1 MVVPAPIPYCQFSG
15 GVLWKRP
22 YTSKKPLWRLH
33 PSPYPLSTIRFMTMN
48 KKNNAFVSLFASV
61 QLALFLLFIL
71 AATSIIGTIIPQNN
85 VPAFYV
91 QRYGEKTAE
100 FFQLLDI
107 PDMYNS
113 WWFLGLLGLF
123 SLNLIVCS
131 LERIP
136 QVFRI
141 LRRDLLTLHPEQLKK
156 MPIRHEIS
164 IPSTYEGA
172 QEAAAALF
180 ARDGWQAQSDDRE
193 GGRLLAADKGGW
205 SRFGVYLVHCSILV
219 ILSGAVI
226 GSSAVSEKILHK
238 PSFAFKGSIMLPEG
252 QATNHITTFRR
263 GMHIDL
269 DFMLR
274 CDDFTIEYYPN
285 GMPKTYR
292 SSVSILEGGQVAHR
306 ADIEVNKPLTYK
318 GVTFYQSSYQPYQ
331 NYQVTLKREADGLST
346 QQLIATAQEVD
357 WAQAGASYG
366 IINRE
371 SQGEVTKR
379 LKIWFTDHQAEPS
392 VFWVNEGQEAIV
404 KRPGGTYHLKVDQL
418 YATGLQATKD
428 PGVGLVYGGCL
439 LMLVGLY
446 VAFFLSHRRL
456 YAFVQPEGEGCRI
469 FLAGDANKNKVGFE
483 KKISEL
489 IKKLEVNS

>member
-1 MVVPAPIPYCQFSG
+1 
-15 GVLWKRP
+15 
-22 YTSKKPLWRLH
+22 
-33 PSPYPLSTIRFMTMN
+33 MTMH
-48 KKNNAFVSLFASV
+48 KKKNAFVSLFASV

-71 AATSIIGTIIPQNN
+71 ATTSIIGTIIPQNN
-85 VPAFYV
+85 VSAFYV
-91 QRYGEKTAE
+91 QRYGEKTAQ

-113 WWFLGLLGLF
+113 WWFLGLLSLF

-136 QVFRI
+136 QVLQI
-141 LRRDLLTLHPEQLKK
+141 LRRDLLALNLEQLKK
-156 MPIRHEIS
+156 MPIRHEFS
-164 IPSTYEGA
+164 VHSTYDQALDRVGK
-172 QEAAAALF
+172 LF
-180 ARDGWQAQSDDRE
+180 AKDGWQAKTDNKE
-193 GGRLLAADKGGW
+193 GGMFFVADKGGW
-205 SRFGVYLVHCSILV
+205 SRFGVYVVHCSILV
-219 ILSGAVI
+219 ILLGAVI
-226 GSSAVSEKILHK
+226 GSSAVAEKILQK

-252 QATNHITTFRR
+252 EATSHISTFRQ

-292 SSVSILEGGQVAHR
+292 SEVSILEGGKVVHQAE
-306 ADIEVNKPLTYK
+306 IEVNKPLTYK

-331 NYQVTLKREADGLST
+331 NYQVTLKREADGLSS
-346 QQLIATAQEVD
+346 QSLISTAQETE
-357 WAQAGASYG
+357 WAQAGVSYG

-371 SQGEVTKR
+371 SQGEVSKR
-379 LKIWFTDHQAEPS
+379 LKIWFSDHQAEPS
-392 VFWVNEGQEAIV
+392 VFWINAGQEAIV

-428 PGVGLVYGGCL
+428 PGVGLVYGGCI
-439 LMLVGLY
+439 LMLLGLY

-456 YAFVQPEGEGCRI
+456 YAFVHEEGSECRI

-489 IKKLEVNS
+489 IKKLETKP